1 MRQPVKYK
9 YQFRIFT
16 QTHMS
21 DLDKKDF
28 RRQKFL
34 DKNLKKQQVSEE
46 QKFIAKNKKQLKR
59 KKEDMKA
66 DELWED
72 WENEI
77 Y

>member
-1 MRQPVKYK
+1 
-9 YQFRIFT
+9 
-16 QTHMS
+16 MS

-28 RRQKFL
+28 RRQKFV

-46 QKFIAKNKKQLKR
+46 QRFIAKNKKQLKR
-59 KKEDMKA
+59 KMEDMKA

-77 Y
+77 H

>member
-1 MRQPVKYK
+1 
-9 YQFRIFT
+9 
-16 QTHMS
+16 MS
-21 DLDKKDF
+21 DFDKKDF

-34 DKNLKKQQVSEE
+34 EKNLKKQQISEE

-59 KKEDMKA
+59 RIENMKA

-72 WENEI
+72 WEDEI